1 MSAHLH
7 RTRRSTDSEPV
18 GTAADFCRDVLDGLS
33 GAPKSLPCK
42 YLYDAHGSRLFDRIC
57 GLEEYYPTR
66 TETALLTEH
75 AARIG
80 AAIGPHAT
88 ILEFGSGSSTKTA
101 ILLDALESPRAY
113 VPIDIS
119 HAHMTAAAA
128 RLAADYPEIEVR
140 PVSADYTRPFRLPH
154 DPHAQ
159 GYVGFFPGSTIGN
172 FSPREAQVFL
182 ANARLRLGAGGRFLI
197 GVDLKKPERILH
209 AAYNDAAGVT
219 AAFNLNLLRRINCE
233 IGADFVL
240 DRFEHEARY
249 DPVNGRIEMHL
260 VSREPQR
267 VTVADRRFDFAAGE
281 TIHTENS
288 HKYTVGEFRDLA
300 ARAGWSVE
308 AWWKDRNALFSIH
321 LLSNP

>member
-1 MSAHLH
+1 MSARLH
-7 RTRRSTDSEPV
+7 RTRRSTDSQPV
-18 GTAADFCRDVLDGLS
+18 GTADDFCRDVLDGLRS
-33 GAPKSLPCK
+33 APKSLPCK

-75 AARIG
+75 AASIG
-80 AAIGPHAT
+80 AAIGPRAT

-128 RLAADYPEIEVR
+128 RLATDYPEIEVR

-159 GYVGFFPGSTIGN
+159 SHVGFFPGSTIGN
-172 FSPREAQVFL
+172 FAPREAQVFL
-182 ANARLRLGAGGRFLI
+182 ADARLRLGAGGRFLI
-197 GVDLKKPERILH
+197 GVDLKKPEPVLH

-219 AAFNLNLLRRINCE
+219 AAFNLNLLRRINRE
-233 IGADFVL
+233 IGADFIL
-240 DRFEHEARY
+240 DRFDHEARY

-288 HKYTVGEFRDLA
+288 YKYTVGEFHDLA